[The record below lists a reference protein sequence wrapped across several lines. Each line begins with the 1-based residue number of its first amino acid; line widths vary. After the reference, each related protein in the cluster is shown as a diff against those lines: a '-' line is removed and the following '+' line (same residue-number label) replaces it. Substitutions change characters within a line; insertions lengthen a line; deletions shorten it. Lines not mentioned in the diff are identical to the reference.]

1 MSEGFHGKSIEEIV
15 DLRFKEYEMRKAR
28 EKREL
33 EEARAAA
40 QARLKENKQ
49 DVTAPKAE
57 KPPHVSVVAKVLH
70 KLHLD

>member
-1 MSEGFHGKSIEEIV
+1 MSHGFHGKSIEEIV
-15 DLRFKEYEMRKAR
+15 DLRFKEYEIRQAR
-28 EKREL
+28 EREQL
-33 EEARAAA
+33 AALHKA
-40 QARLKENKQ
+40 QAENKQ